1 MAVQTDDTGSTRVG
15 FDDDDDKRFE
25 LVSTKQTKIEVE
37 FEITEVTTSDK
48 SAEPGGPTLNEVKTM
63 MENTRWALVRE
74 RMLSPKSR
82 RPSKMAAVVA
92 AAMQAE
98 KARKQRKMRRLSHF
112 IRDASASAM
121 VSAKLLTRSA
131 FADLIAK
138 LVHIRRQGHLNEA
151 ESKMLLTELEALEA
165 PTTEA
170 PRHDENQVVNHVN
183 SLVDEADQLRK
194 VAGALRRRNV
204 SALFAGSPTSVGEAG
219 SQWGIFHESDR
230 WDSALDRDAR
240 AFCERRDVALLNQAS
255 SPRVVR
261 AALEKTDVQAHLD
274 LLRDSVRGY
283 AKALAHDPDN
293 TRAHYGKGV
302 ALRKLGLHDAAI
314 AALDRAVAI
323 DGPEDF
329 GSHSGAARD
338 HLARALS
345 ERGARADVERAIAIM
360 SGLAGGAS
368 ADEEVAEHVKMLEA
382 QLKRIDARANSASPF
397 DNIVRRTQT
406 AGDVLHGRGIRQQ
419 DVRFAL
425 TTRSDV
431 PAAVLWLE
439 RGGRSPIGR
448 LSQLAKTLYNL
459 QALVAVVDVVAFAY
473 GAHLPAGEKH
483 DNWSTRAARASEL
496 SWTVNIVLVSVLLL
510 CSCSRANRAAEP
522 EMAPMLA
529 IMLAKRVAILP
540 SVFGAASAAIFAPMP
555 PALARRVASAK
566 KRVIFQFVRNP
577 VRMAALVQRLLV
589 VVRWAQWGIPL
600 VGACNKL
607 RGEMRHYLQRRR
619 AAREKKAAM
628 GVISW
633 MQKQADTHR
642 TFIKAVTAI
651 QATTR
656 ARRAMKRVAA
666 TCFVSGARHL
676 NDDEMRAAVADM
688 IARQY
693 RKKLHRAREALRAR
707 ARANGEHEPE
717 PKFLFPPNSAF
728 AARWKM
734 LKLAT
739 VAVEILQL
747 LLRARGSAAK
757 LAEEDLAHL
766 LMPPSCR
773 PLPPVIAPRHWWQ
786 HGAAARAAHRA
797 TVAAAV
803 EAARFVV
810 PPTCAWATGARAF
823 LHWVPWLLK
832 TFVVLVCTLD
842 VPVNF
847 FAGDLNSA
855 NGTLQPKPTVA
866 RWVVPGVALQLAV
879 NPAMRHAKRAIA
891 ALVAAASRAHLTPE
905 RVLHWLLWLEPL
917 VIALEVYIFVHVRR
931 FLREHPF
938 LSKREPTHW
947 SHAT

>member
-302 ALRKLGLHDAAI
+302 ALQLGLHDAAI
-314 AALDRAVAI
+314 GALDRAVAN
-323 DGPEDF
+323 DGRRTSAHVRR
-329 GSHSGAARD
+329 GRD
-338 HLARALS
+338 HLARAP

-555 PALARRVASAK
+555 P
-566 KRVIFQFVRNP
+566 P
-577 VRMAALVQRLLV
+577 
-589 VVRWAQWGIPL
+589 
-600 VGACNKL
+600 
-607 RGEMRHYLQRRR
+607 
-619 AAREKKAAM
+619 
-628 GVISW
+628 
-633 MQKQADTHR
+633 
-642 TFIKAVTAI
+642 
-651 QATTR
+651 
-656 ARRAMKRVAA
+656 ARRAR
-666 TCFVSGARHL
+666 GGEEARHL
-676 NDDEMRAAVADM
+676 PVREEPGEDGGARAAVARRRAVGAVGHP
-688 IARQY
+688 AR
-693 RKKLHRAREALRAR
+693 R
-707 ARANGEHEPE
+707 
-717 PKFLFPPNSAF
+717 
-728 AARWKM
+728 
-734 LKLAT
+734 
-739 VAVEILQL
+739 
-747 LLRARGSAAK
+747 
-757 LAEEDLAHL
+757 
-766 LMPPSCR
+766 
-773 PLPPVIAPRHWWQ
+773 
-786 HGAAARAAHRA
+786 
-797 TVAAAV
+797 
-803 EAARFVV
+803 
-810 PPTCAWATGARAF
+810 
-823 LHWVPWLLK
+823 
-832 TFVVLVCTLD
+832 
-842 VPVNF
+842 
-847 FAGDLNSA
+847 
-855 NGTLQPKPTVA
+855 
-866 RWVVPGVALQLAV
+866 
-879 NPAMRHAKRAIA
+879 
-891 ALVAAASRAHLTPE
+891 
-905 RVLHWLLWLEPL
+905 RVQ
-917 VIALEVYIFVHVRR
+917 
-931 FLREHPF
+931 
-938 LSKREPTHW
+938 
-947 SHAT
+947 